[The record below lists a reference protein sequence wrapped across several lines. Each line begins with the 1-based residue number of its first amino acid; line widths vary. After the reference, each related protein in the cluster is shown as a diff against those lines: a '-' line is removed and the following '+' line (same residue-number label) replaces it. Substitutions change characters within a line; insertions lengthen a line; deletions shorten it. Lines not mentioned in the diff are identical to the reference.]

1 MAEAAMKCITVV
13 SLLMVVSASA
23 ARAQA
28 PLCVAL
34 RVETAPDAKREFS
47 TLEGKATATV
57 AWKTGERLNQFY
69 IDLAIRDQGAGVI
82 HVSVR
87 ESRSPGSQVLD
98 EFDIRVGESTRTS
111 TAPPFGL
118 SALGIHASTRRG
130 IRDSCD

>member
-1 MAEAAMKCITVV
+1 MKCITIVT
-13 SLLMVVSASA
+13 LLMIASASA
-23 ARAQA
+23 ARAQT

-57 AWKTGERLNQFY
+57 AWKTGERFNQFY

-87 ESRSPGSQVLD
+87 ESRTPGSLVLE
-98 EFDIRVGESTRTS
+98 EFDIRVGEATRTS
-111 TAPPFGL
+111 TVPSFGL
-118 SALGIHASTRRG
+118 SALRIHESTRRG
-130 IRDSCD
+130 IRDSCE